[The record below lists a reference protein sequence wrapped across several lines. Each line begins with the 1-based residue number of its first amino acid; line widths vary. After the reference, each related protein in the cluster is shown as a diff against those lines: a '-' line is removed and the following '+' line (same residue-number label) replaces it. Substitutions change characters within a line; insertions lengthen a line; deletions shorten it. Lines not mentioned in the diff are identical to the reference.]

1 MLKYDVYMRTTI
13 DISDILMRELQDRA
27 ARDSTTLKEEVN
39 RALEKGLGR
48 GAAGRSPWKLVTYR
62 MGPPSADL
70 DKAWEVA
77 DSLEADAAIAKRELR
92 K

>member
-1 MLKYDVYMRTTI
+1 
-13 DISDILMRELQDRA
+13 MRELQDRA

-39 RALEKGLGR
+39 RTLEKGLGR
-48 GAAGRSPWKLVTYR
+48 GTADRTPWKPKSYR
-62 MGPPSADL
+62 MGIPTANL

-77 DSLEADAAIAKRELR
+77 EGLEADAAIAKRELR